1 MRDEGQVPVRL
12 SAGHEAGETS
22 QVDWRLLEQR
32 LGTMPQM
39 QHAGKLMASA
49 PLRPQPPPVDK
60 PVTYG
65 RRKTDRVK
73 VEPYAISTPTTPT
86 RVHAVPVRKVLLVML
101 GLIAAFAIGY
111 LAGRV

>member
-22 QVDWRLLEQR
+22 QVDWRLLEQHF
-32 LGTMPQM
+32 GTMPQM

-49 PLRPQPPPVDK
+49 PLRPQPQ

-73 VEPYAISTPTTPT
+73 VEPYAVSTPTTPT

-111 LAGRV
+111 LSGRV